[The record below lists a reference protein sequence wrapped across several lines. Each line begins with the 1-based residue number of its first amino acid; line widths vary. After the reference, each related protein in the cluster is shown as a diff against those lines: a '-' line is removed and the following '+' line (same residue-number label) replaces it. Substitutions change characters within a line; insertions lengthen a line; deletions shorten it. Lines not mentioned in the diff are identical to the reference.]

1 MPQLVWTGDAEGNLN
16 YFNKSVYEY
25 SGLTAEQL
33 RINSWI
39 QIVHPDDLQE
49 NMRLWEHSVKNG
61 IDFLFEHRF
70 LRKDGIYRWQ
80 LTRAIPQKNP
90 EGEIEMWVGTSTDI
104 HDSKIFIDQLE
115 SKVALRTKELTI
127 ANNELVK
134 TNLEL
139 AQFAYVASHDLQE
152 PLRKIQTFATRVL
165 ETDNRNLSEKG
176 KDYLNRMQAS
186 ATRMQ
191 QLIIDLLA
199 FSRANVVEKHY
210 ESTDL
215 NIVLQNVKEQLS
227 DMIQQQQ
234 AMITSEVLPTRHVIV
249 FQFEQLFTNLIAN
262 AIKFVN
268 PGTKPEINIRTGQIP
283 GELLSLP
290 GADPSLQYQYISF
303 SDNGIGFDPQFKDR
317 IFQVFQRLH
326 SRSAYEGTGIGLAIC
341 KKIIDNHNG
350 LIDAIGKPGTGAT
363 FILYL
368 PVA

>member
-1 MPQLVWTGDAEGNLN
+1 
-16 YFNKSVYEY
+16 
-25 SGLTAEQL
+25 
-33 RINSWI
+33 
-39 QIVHPDDLQE
+39 
-49 NMRLWEHSVKNG
+49 
-61 IDFLFEHRF
+61 
-70 LRKDGIYRWQ
+70 
-80 LTRAIPQKNP
+80 
-90 EGEIEMWVGTSTDI
+90 
-104 HDSKIFIDQLE
+104 
-115 SKVALRTKELTI
+115 
-127 ANNELVK
+127 
-134 TNLEL
+134 
-139 AQFAYVASHDLQE
+139 
-152 PLRKIQTFATRVL
+152 
-165 ETDNRNLSEKG
+165 
-176 KDYLNRMQAS
+176 MQAS

-268 PGTKPEINIRTGQIP
+268 PGIKPEINIRTGQIP

-368 PVA
+368 PVE